1 MIELDAETVSLM
13 ADDTIERA
21 RKLFESRFGERELT
35 RRRGEGYDDEDVVL
49 ESWVAFK
56 FPVA

>member
-1 MIELDAETVSLM
+1 M
-13 ADDTIERA
+13 ADDTMEPA
-21 RKLFESRFGERELT
+21 RKLFELRFGERELT